1 MIDLIVFT
9 YICWVVLSVVI
20 AATIAM
26 ADGYRVKSNWN
37 LIGLA
42 GNIFDFLETVN
53 WEKTVDKHATKIK
66 GMIK

>member
-42 GNIFDFLETVN
+42 GNILDFLETVN